1 MNPDLWTYMTSHG
14 VDLTKSGSAE
24 RGFSQNDVLGLLDL
38 LRERNI
44 QPLGLEVWRLRKDG
58 IYKIDSL
65 AGWIPTPPAG
75 INASFAEIVEVV
87 TSTKSAGQTVF
98 TLQF

>member
-1 MNPDLWTYMTSHG
+1 MNPDLWTYMTSHE
-14 VDLTKSGSAE
+14 VDLAKSGSAE
-24 RGFSQNDVLGLLDL
+24 RGFSQKDVLGLLDL
-38 LRERNI
+38 LREQNI
-44 QPLGLEVWRLRKDG
+44 QPLGLEVWRRRED

-65 AGWIPTPPAG
+65 AGWITTPPAG

-87 TSTKSAGQTVF
+87 TSAKSTGQTAF